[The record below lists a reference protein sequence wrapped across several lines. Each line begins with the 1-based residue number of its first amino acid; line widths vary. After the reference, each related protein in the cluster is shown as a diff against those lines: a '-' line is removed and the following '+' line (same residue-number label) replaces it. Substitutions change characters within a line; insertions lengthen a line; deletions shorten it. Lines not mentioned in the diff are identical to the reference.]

1 MDGHQR
7 GEGMGIAGESVDA
20 VIRIRVLRVDP
31 LTGIA
36 VSEDGA
42 ERGFEGWMEL
52 IGAVANL
59 IGSPDLPPDP
69 GPGGHEHVLEAESRP
84 VSRSRARSER
94 AMRYELPS
102 QLATDPSYIQRDP
115 GRRRALA

>member
-1 MDGHQR
+1 
-7 GEGMGIAGESVDA
+7 MGIAGESGDA

-42 ERGFEGWMEL
+42 ELGFEGWMEL

-94 AMRYELPS
+94 AMRYELPD
-102 QLATDPSYIQRDP
+102 QLATDPSYVQRDP